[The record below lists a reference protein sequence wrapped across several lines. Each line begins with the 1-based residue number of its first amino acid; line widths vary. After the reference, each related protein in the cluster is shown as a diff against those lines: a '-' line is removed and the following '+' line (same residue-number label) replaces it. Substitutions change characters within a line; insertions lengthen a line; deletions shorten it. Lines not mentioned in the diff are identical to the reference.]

1 MNEYISMSDVKIFQR
16 WNTGRRAT
24 NFSRQT
30 SAHRWEDDLVWFDV
44 QLSISSIISFLIYV
58 NFSINICTLTKEI
71 LFPNCKSVA
80 VSFTICKWC
89 ASAIWGALPDNTRAQ
104 HEHCFAFYISKFC
117 FFTAFI
123 FHIKDN
129 TTAQYEYCSVPFI
142 TKYHQRWR

>member
-1 MNEYISMSDVKIFQR
+1 MSVVSIKTIPRWNTGRRATMSITFNEYISISDVKIFQR

-44 QLSISSIISFLIYV
+44 QLFISSIISFLIYV

-104 HEHCFAFYISKFC
+104 HENCCVLYNSKC
-117 FFTAFI
+117 IMFI
-123 FHIKDN
+123 LR
-129 TTAQYEYCSVPFI
+129 TS
-142 TKYHQRWR
+142 R